1 MIKIIFEYIEI
12 WFHKKQYGTPLQ
24 ETYMGKFFVKY
35 PDGNRSIKMFY
46 KNAKTYSELF
56 KGEIWHIPSN
66 KVIQ

>member
-1 MIKIIFEYIEI
+1 
-12 WFHKKQYGTPLQ
+12 
-24 ETYMGKFFVKY
+24 MGKFFVKY

>member
-1 MIKIIFEYIEI
+1 MEHHYKKHI
-12 WFHKKQYGTPLQ
+12 W
-24 ETYMGKFFVKY
+24 ESFFVKY